1 LNKPTI
7 PNITVH
13 LNSDGVL
20 GTDITFGVSR
30 IEGND
35 GLVYALGSSN
45 SNGTEDYILATTDQL
60 PTESTVSN
68 WGFTKNTGT
77 VTQVKVGDTSY
88 NPSSGVVSLPA
99 YPTSLPASDVS
110 A

>member
-1 LNKPTI
+1 MNKPTI
-7 PNITVH
+7 PTVGEGE
-13 LNSDGVL
+13 LTIKVN
-20 GTDITFGVSR
+20 GTTIETFGANQGDDDEIDIS
-30 IEGND
+30 I
-35 GLVYALGSSN
+35 
-45 SNGTEDYILATTDQL
+45 

-77 VTQVKVGDTSY
+77 VTQVRVGNTSY